1 VDTPEE
7 MRRALAE
14 RGPWDVVL
22 SDWRMPRFS
31 GIGALEISREAESEA
46 PFIIVSGKVGEEA
59 AVEAMKA
66 GAHDYVMKDNLTR
79 LCATVERG
87 LEEAQA
93 RRERERAEKSL
104 QESEERY
111 RRLVEL
117 SPDTII
123 VHARG
128 EVLFINTAG
137 AALFGA
143 ASPEELTG
151 RPVMDF
157 IHSDY
162 REIVRARII
171 RSQEEGE
178 RADLIQEKFLRLD
191 GQTVDV
197 EAVATPVTYRGQAAS
212 LHVQRV
218 QPQIR
223 EHLHGEVAVEGL
235 LADRAQEH
243 GLLGHGGQ
251 GGGGG
256 QGVDRAGQAL
266 AGGVLDVAGDPGH
279 ELAPDLVQDPAQL
292 GVLDR
297 RLGPE
302 GDQVGVAVVE
312 VGEAFARRPAT
323 APLGPGLRSAREAG
337 GPAGA
342 GDLVGRGAGPPGRP
356 HHRRAR

>member
-1 VDTPEE
+1 MKPDPEKGSAGALARVPLRVLIVEDSVDDCLLLLRELRHGGYEPIQERVDTPEE

-22 SDWRMPRFS
+22 FDWQMPRFS
-31 GIGALEISREAESEA
+31 GAEALEMSREVNPEA

-87 LEEAQA
+87 LEEAEV

-128 EVLFINTAG
+128 EVLFVNTAG
-137 AALFGA
+137 AELFGA

-151 RPVMDF
+151 SPVMDF
-157 IHSDY
+157 IHPDY

-212 LHVQRV
+212 LVVARD
-218 QPQIR
+218 ITGRKRDEEELRRR
-223 EHLHGEVAVEGL
+223 EAILRAV
-235 LADRAQEH
+235 
-243 GLLGHGGQ
+243 
-251 GGGGG
+251 
-256 QGVDRAGQAL
+256 
-266 AGGVLDVAGDPGH
+266 
-279 ELAPDLVQDPAQL
+279 
-292 GVLDR
+292 
-297 RLGPE
+297 
-302 GDQVGVAVVE
+302 
-312 VGEAFARRPAT
+312 AFAAECF
-323 APLGPGLRSAREAG
+323 LKK
-337 GPAGA
+337 
-342 GDLVGRGAGPPGRP
+342 
-356 HHRRAR
+356 